1 MDKKNSR
8 NKALEFVRKFR
19 NEQALKYF
27 GVVFIFSFLALFF
40 LLIPFRPMQYNINS
54 YLAESLVE
62 SNVNNKVG
70 SAKQS
75 RFEYDE
81 SRTKLILY
89 TIYYDKQNQDGTLI
103 QKAITINLFSESYIP
118 LVFLLAL
125 FAATPIRSKE
135 LLLRAFIGLCI
146 LEIYLMLK
154 VSALCFDNYSFPEF
168 ELVKIEGFIGG
179 IVFYYNKL
187 IKSAGNGI
195 NFLIV
200 AFIWLFASGTVQK
213 LINEQE

>member
-8 NKALEFVRKFR
+8 HKAIEFLLKYRT
-19 NEQALKYF
+19 EQPLKYF
-27 GVVFIFSFLALFF
+27 GVLF
-40 LLIPFRPMQYNINS
+40 LLSFIVFFFALSPLKPIHYAINS
-54 YLAESLVE
+54 SLAKSLVE
-62 SNVNNKVG
+62 SNVNKKFG

-75 RFEYDE
+75 RFEFNE
-81 SRTKLILY
+81 SQNKLLLY
-89 TIYYDKQNQDGTLI
+89 TIYYDKQNHDGTLI

-135 LLLRAFIGLCI
+135 LLFRAFIGLCI
-146 LEIYLMLK
+146 LEIYLLLK

-200 AFIWLFASGTVQK
+200 AFIWLLVSGTAQK
-213 LINEQE
+213 LIDEQE